1 MDLEEAYKILEENK
15 ETYNKVAD
23 EFYQTRRKYSPEIEE
38 LKSYIKE
45 GERVLDLGC
54 GTGRLYEIFSVQGGS
69 ASGRK
74 NIDYT
79 GIDFSE
85 NLIRI
90 AKEKYG
96 DKFIVGDILSLP
108 FSNDYFESV
117 WAIAVFHHIPSKELR
132 MQVLSEIKRVL
143 KPSGRVIMTCWKI
156 KSFFRKDVFI
166 PFHGKKRYYHAF
178 TRNELGKIFKENKFK
193 IEELRFLKRNNKKTN
208 ILIIATKT

>member
-1 MDLEEAYKILEENK
+1 MAE
-15 ETYNKVAD
+15 

-38 LKSYIKE
+38 LKVYIKP

-54 GTGRLYEIFSVQGGS
+54 GTGRLYEIFSAQGGS
-69 ASGRK
+69 ASGGKDK
-74 NIDYT
+74 NINYT

-96 DKFIVGDILSLP
+96 DRFIVGDILSLP
-108 FSNDYFESV
+108 FIDKNFDSV
-117 WAIAVFHHIPSKELR
+117 WSIAALHHIPSDELR
-132 MQVLSEIKRVL
+132 KRVL
-143 KPSGRVIMTCWKI
+143 AEVKRILKPGGRVIATCWKI

-166 PFHGKKRYYHAF
+166 PFHGKKRYYHVF
-178 TRNELGKIFKENKFK
+178 TKKELRRLFKKSGFK

-208 ILIIATKT
+208 ILIVAKKI